1 MSGRG
6 QRVWGAGASKP
17 DRTGMDSGALLAYQ
31 EEQIQR
37 QDDQILQIEE
47 DVKRVKNVALAFDP
61 VLQEQ
66 SRLLDDLEAGVDKNN
81 AQLNGAIGKTR
92 RVEAQAK
99 KQTGLVWTAAG
110 LFLVIFILFI
120 LMFI

>member
-1 MSGRG
+1 MSARG
-6 QRVWGAGASKP
+6 RVWGAGAEKP
-17 DRTGMDSGALLAYQ
+17 NREGMDSGALLAYQ

-66 SRLLDDLEAGVDKNN
+66 SRLLDDLEQGVDKNN

-92 RVEAQAK
+92 RVEQQAK
-99 KQTGLVWTAAG
+99 KQTGLIWTAGG
-110 LFLVIFILFI
+110 LFVVIFILFI